1 MGNIIKIFLIMKI
14 AALCA
19 LFATSSAIR
28 MKSNMPTGSE
38 TLCAMRRAGRL
49 DLENTFFDTKNFKEH
64 RDGGFNTQALVQTGD
79 EGEGKSKGKLLDQTS
94 FERHLQQNM
103 GNNAGLVYN
112 ANF

>member
-1 MGNIIKIFLIMKI
+1 MKLV
-14 AALCA
+14 ALAA

-49 DLENTFFDTKNFKEH
+49 DLENTYFDTKNFKEH

-79 EGEGKSKGKLLDQTS
+79 DEGKSKGKILDQTS

-103 GNNAGLVYN
+103 GNGAGLVYN